1 MHKATYKEAIREGL
15 AEEMRRDS
23 SVFLLGEDIGLHGGA
38 FGLTKGLFAEF
49 GPERVRDTPISE
61 SIIAGAAL
69 GSAVAGLRPVA
80 EMMFGDF
87 SAIAYDQ
94 IVNAAAKARFQFG
107 GQCKAPMVVRMP
119 VGALSWKS
127 AGVVHCQSVDNWY
140 VQVPGLKVVLPSTPY
155 DAKGLLKSAIRD
167 DNPVIF
173 LEHKA
178 LYEYQDEVPDE
189 DYVVPLGVADVKRR
203 GSTCTAVTSGKMVHF
218 ALKAALEL
226 AKEGIELE
234 VIDIRT
240 LKPLD
245 EETIF
250 ASVRKTHHAVVIHE
264 GHRTSGLAADWGM
277 RIYTGCLDWLDARIG
292 WVAAHDV
299 PIPYNDGLEK
309 KVLPQPADILA
320 AVRETCG
327 AA

>member
-1 MHKATYKEAIREGL
+1 MPNLTYKEAIKDAL
-15 AEEMRRDS
+15 AEELRRDS
-23 SVFLLGEDIGLHGGA
+23 AVFIMGEDIGLHGGA

-49 GPERVRDTPISE
+49 GPDRIKDTPISE

-69 GSAVAGLRPVA
+69 GSALAGMRPVV

-87 SAIAYDQ
+87 SALAYDQ

-107 GQCKAPMVVRMP
+107 GQCKTPLVIRMP

-140 VQVPGLKVVLPSTPY
+140 VQIPGLKVVLPATPY

-178 LYEYQDEVPDE
+178 LYEVAGDVPDE
-189 DYVVPLGVADVKRR
+189 DYVVPLGVADIKRS
-203 GSTCTAVTSGKMVHF
+203 GDTCTVVACGKMVHF
-218 ALKAALEL
+218 ALEAAVTL
-226 AKEGIELE
+226 ADEGIDLE
-234 VIDIRT
+234 VIDLRT

-245 EETIF
+245 EETVF
-250 ASVRKTHHAVVIHE
+250 NSVRKTHRAVVVHE
-264 GHRTSGLAADWGM
+264 GHRSGGLAADWGM
-277 RIYTGCLDWLDARIG
+277 RIYTECLDWLDGPVG
-292 WVAAHDV
+292 WVAAKDV

-309 KVLPQPADILA
+309 RVLPQVADIVA
-320 AVRETCG
+320 AVRKTHGE
-327 AA
+327 A